1 MIDRSFNPQYANAIR
16 NARRK
21 RGLKQ
26 CELAKKLNV
35 TNVYIS
41 LIENGKD
48 KPSLKLV
55 EQMADKLNFKLTIN
69 FDEWE

>member
-21 RGLKQ
+21 CGLKQ
-26 CELAKKLNV
+26 KDLARVLKV

-55 EQMADKLNFKLTIN
+55 EKMADKLNFKLTIN

>member
-26 CELAKKLNV
+26 SELAKNLMSQ
-35 TNVYIS
+35 TS
-41 LIENGKD
+41 TL
-48 KPSLKLV
+48 
-55 EQMADKLNFKLTIN
+55 A
-69 FDEWE
+69 

>member
-1 MIDRSFNPQYANAIR
+1 MFLLSTYREVYENYVNQ
-16 NARRK
+16 
-21 RGLKQ
+21 LQ
-26 CELAKKLNV
+26 ELAKKLNV

-55 EQMADKLNFKLTIN
+55 EKMADKLNFKLTIN

>member
-1 MIDRSFNPQYANAIR
+1 MIDRTDNPQYANSIR

-26 CELAKKLNV
+26 SDLAKKLGV

-41 LIENGKD
+41 YIENGKD

-69 FDEWE
+69 FEEWE

>member
-26 CELAKKLNV
+26 KDLARVLKV

-41 LIENGKD
+41 YIENGKD